1 VARHCPTSR
10 WPDLILKKTS
20 GCDRRP
26 GAAALHQKGHQNI
39 GQNSRGGHAP
49 RNDTARVLVKSDDKI
64 GGSIIDAEIAGQRTI
79 LTYRADLSVKK
90 LHFRL
95 ENAELRN
102 VQISALEN

>member
-1 VARHCPTSR
+1 M
-10 WPDLILKKTS
+10 
-20 GCDRRP
+20 
-26 GAAALHQKGHQNI
+26 
-39 GQNSRGGHAP
+39 
-49 RNDTARVLVKSDDKI
+49 
-64 GGSIIDAEIAGQRTI
+64 DAEIAGQRTI

>member
-1 VARHCPTSR
+1 MLALPGVEPSV
-10 WPDLILKKTS
+10 S
-20 GCDRRP
+20 GYPAEFAQR
-26 GAAALHQKGHQNI
+26 
-39 GQNSRGGHAP
+39 
-49 RNDTARVLVKSDDKI
+49 LVSADF
-64 GGSIIDAEIAGQRTI
+64 AEIAGQRTI